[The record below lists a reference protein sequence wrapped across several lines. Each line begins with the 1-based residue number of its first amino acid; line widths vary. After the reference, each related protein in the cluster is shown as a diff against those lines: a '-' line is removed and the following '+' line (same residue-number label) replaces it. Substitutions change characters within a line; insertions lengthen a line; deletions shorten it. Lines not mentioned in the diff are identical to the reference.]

1 LLHAA
6 QNRTI
11 PRYSKTLVFPP
22 ALITVLSRKF
32 SITRPPPMLAKL
44 CFLTLSIGVIGATL
58 LSLRQQRGEAI
69 HAMATLQRD
78 LPLLDRRLAFAQT
91 QVAARI
97 TPSFVHTMAV
107 ALGNLTPVG
116 VDPLSRN
123 PVTPAVAGTTSAK
136 RTGASEIANIRP
148 GTRTDDRTEPGSD
161 SPSTPPRPTPPQ
173 R

>member
-1 LLHAA
+1 
-6 QNRTI
+6 
-11 PRYSKTLVFPP
+11 
-22 ALITVLSRKF
+22 
-32 SITRPPPMLAKL
+32 MLAKL

-136 RTGASEIANIRP
+136 RTGASDITDIRP

>member
-1 LLHAA
+1 
-6 QNRTI
+6 
-11 PRYSKTLVFPP
+11 
-22 ALITVLSRKF
+22 
-32 SITRPPPMLAKL
+32 MLAKL

-123 PVTPAVAGTTSAK
+123 PVTPAVAGTTSTK
-136 RTGASEIANIRP
+136 RTGASDITDIRPGIRP